1 MRLAGRGGEEEGGGG
16 WREIREQGGHH
27 GSNCFDNFLRSR
39 IGNYI
44 YLIPHILKFSM
55 PPLEFDWEL
64 GLGLIFR
71 YSGLGGLGIH

>member
-1 MRLAGRGGEEEGGGG
+1 
-16 WREIREQGGHH
+16 
-27 GSNCFDNFLRSR
+27 
-39 IGNYI
+39 
-44 YLIPHILKFSM
+44 M